1 MLSPSP
7 MDAASK
13 DRSRHPLEDSRFREA
28 LARMVRRR
36 VPESDAEDIVQ
47 SAIAEAFASGK
58 SADDPD
64 GLRRWVWGVARH
76 KVVDHFRRRR
86 RMADELP
93 DVADDRD
100 KPAYDE
106 LDLLRWAKRELP
118 AGENAEETL
127 QWMLREADGETLET
141 IAEES
146 NVPAPRVRKR
156 VSRLREYFRER
167 WSGQTAALVAL
178 GIVAALLALYAL
190 GRKKDDI
197 AKDVPPA
204 PSVRAPLPQEVAE
217 QKRREAFEK
226 CDAGELRP
234 CLDLLDE
241 AKGLDPKGD
250 LSEAVQRARK
260 AAEDKL
266 APPPVPEPEPTSK
279 MAPPTKAKGD
289 PTAVPTTPTPA
300 PPSSF
305 GPSNVQKPSAPF
317 GKKGA
322 APKGGFPSDEIKSDS
337 LGSAGS
343 GSK

>member
-1 MLSPSP
+1 MS
-7 MDAASK
+7 
-13 DRSRHPLEDSRFREA
+13 
-28 LARMVRRR
+28 
-36 VPESDAEDIVQ
+36 
-47 SAIAEAFASGK
+47 
-58 SADDPD
+58 
-64 GLRRWVWGVARH
+64 
-76 KVVDHFRRRR
+76 
-86 RMADELP
+86 DELP
-93 DVADDRD
+93 DVADERD

-178 GIVAALLALYAL
+178 GIVAALVALYAL

-197 AKDVPPA
+197 AKDVPLV
-204 PSVRAPLPQEVAE
+204 PSVREPLPHEVAE

-260 AAEDKL
+260 AAEEKL
-266 APPPVPEPEPTSK
+266 APPPTPEPMPTSK
-279 MAPPTKAKGD
+279 MAPPTKGPVKGE
-289 PTAVPTTPTPA
+289 PTAVPTTPIPA

-305 GPSNVQKPSAPF
+305 GPSKVQKPSAPM
-317 GKKGA
+317 GKKGT
-322 APKGGFPSDEIKSDS
+322 FPSDSFQSSDVK
-337 LGSAGS
+337 GATNGR
-343 GSK
+343 SK